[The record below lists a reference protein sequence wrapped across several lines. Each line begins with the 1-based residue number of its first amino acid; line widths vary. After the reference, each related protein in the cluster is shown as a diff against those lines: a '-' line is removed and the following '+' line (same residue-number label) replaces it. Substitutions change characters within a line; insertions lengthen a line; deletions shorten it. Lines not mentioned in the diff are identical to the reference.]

1 MFTELAFKNYR
12 ALKDA
17 SLPLGPLN
25 LLVGPNGSGK
35 TSVLE
40 SFRYAKEGYPSF
52 SELHSVDAGEKT
64 PVYYTSKFKLGG
76 GAGEVTTQVSG
87 REGGGRSGSTQ
98 STDEYYRLINGVRH
112 YAFDAAKMRQAVT
125 ITPYRELSETGDNL
139 AGFLDYI
146 RDNGSDEFDSLTEAL
161 HRSVP
166 EYDDIGFDG
175 VSEGKKSF
183 KLRRTGTKHFV
194 PARHL
199 SEGTLYVVALLA
211 MVYQPDL
218 PTVLCFEE
226 PDRGLHP
233 RLYREVKDAL
243 YRLAYPQEYGE
254 TRPAV
259 QIIATT
265 HSPYFLNEF
274 TDHPEQIVV
283 CEKGT
288 DHNVSFRNLGLDEKA
303 RDILG
308 ESLIGDAWV
317 TGALGGM
324 PATVS

>member
-1 MFTELAFKNYR
+1 MFTELTFKNYR
-12 ALKDA
+12 ALRDA
-17 SLPLGPLN
+17 RLPLGPLN

-40 SFRYAKEGYPSF
+40 ALRYPRIGFPAGT
-52 SELHSVDAGEKT
+52 ELATVGHTIT
-64 PVYYTSKFKLGG
+64 PVEFGYQLI
-76 GAGEVTTQVSG
+76 VSG
-87 REGGGRSGSTQ
+87 REGMVFRVIDQHGNQNRKPAPQ
-98 STDEYYRLINGVRH
+98 DLEIEFNRLHQGTLH
-112 YAFDAAKMRQAVT
+112 YAFDSGKMRQPVT
-125 ITPYRELSETGDNL
+125 VTEYRQLTPNGDNL

-146 RDNGSDEFDSLTEAL
+146 RDNGSDAFESLIEAL
-161 HRSVP
+161 HRAIP

-175 VSEGKKSF
+175 SGNGQKSF

-211 MVYQPDL
+211 MVHQPEL

-233 RLYREVKDAL
+233 RIYREVKDAL
-243 YRLAYPQEYGE
+243 YRLAYPKQYGG
-254 TRPAV
+254 THDPV

-265 HSPYFLNEF
+265 HSAHFLNEF
-274 TDHPEQIVV
+274 SDHPEQIIV
-283 CEKGT
+283 CEKGA
-288 DHNVSFRNLGLDEKA
+288 DHNVTFRNLGKDPQA
-303 RDILG
+303 REILG
-308 ESLIGDAWV
+308 DSLIGDAWA

-324 PATVS
+324 PTTSI